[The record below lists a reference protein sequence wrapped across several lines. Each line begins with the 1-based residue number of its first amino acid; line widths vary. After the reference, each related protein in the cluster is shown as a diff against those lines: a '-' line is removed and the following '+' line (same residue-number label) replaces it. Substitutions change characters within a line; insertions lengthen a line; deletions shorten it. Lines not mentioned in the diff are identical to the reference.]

1 MFIRRRD
8 RKNTV
13 RRRDRKNNDLITG
26 SAPRTCAARAAAD
39 KSGLILLRIY
49 ESDQTIMKSTLVLLP
64 AFAVVL
70 LLSSRTC
77 SSEHDLATEYAFTAN
92 LHESYELFW
101 SYDLDAKTISF
112 AMRVRTEGWV
122 GFGISPNGQMPGSD
136 VVIGWVDADGKVFL
150 HVSDFKCNRD
160 SGPIYR
166 LQLIIIFIILL

>member
-1 MFIRRRD
+1 MFI
-8 RKNTV
+8 

-49 ESDQTIMKSTLVLLP
+49 GSDQTIMKSTLVLLP

-70 LLSSRTC
+70 LLSSRPC

-112 AMRVRTEGWV
+112 AMRVHTEGWV

-136 VVIGWVDADGKVFL
+136 VVLGWVDEDGKVFL

-160 SGPIYR
+160 SGPIDYS
-166 LQLIIIFIILL
+166 QL